1 MWPRLATSL
10 TVPRTWHGKA
20 EWPEGAGKAMVK
32 ATAFLFPEAQ
42 PEALVRLERPRA
54 LI

>member
-10 TVPRTWHGKA
+10 TVPRTWHGK
-20 EWPEGAGKAMVK
+20 ETGKAMGK

-42 PEALVRLERPRA
+42 PEALARLERHRA